1 MSFQQGYMNRN
12 MFIINKK
19 FVQSLYLFHRH
30 GARLIQNALNAA
42 VTVRRGARVGGL
54 PDSGP
59 ASYLG

>member
-1 MSFQQGYMNRN
+1 MNRN

-19 FVQSLYLFHRH
+19 FVQSLYLFQRH